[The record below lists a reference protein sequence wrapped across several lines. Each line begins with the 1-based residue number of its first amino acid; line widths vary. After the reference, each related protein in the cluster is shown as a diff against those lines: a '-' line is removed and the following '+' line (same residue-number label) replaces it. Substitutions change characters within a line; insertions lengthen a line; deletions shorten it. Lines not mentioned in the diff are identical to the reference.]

1 MRFEDSIPN
10 CPGKWLRRFMADAR
24 RWLISAFSRL
34 KRVHSRE
41 HDPLRAM
48 VIAFTVTVIIT
59 GSVLAQEKKAGQQP
73 SDLTNLSLDELMNVE
88 VTSVSKKEE
97 KLFQTAAAVYV
108 ITSEDIRRSGL
119 TSIPDLLRMAPGLDV
134 ARIDGTKWAISA
146 RGFNGRFANK
156 LLVLIDGRSIYSPET
171 SGVYWEVQDLPLED
185 VERIEVIRGPG
196 GTLWGANAVN
206 GVINIITKHAQ
217 ETQGGM
223 VIAGGGTEERGF
235 GGIRYGAKI
244 GEKAFYRIYGKYFNR
259 TGLVDALGGEANDGH
274 EAARGG
280 GRVDWQVTDRDRITI
295 EGDISHS
302 NIRETPLAVSPA
314 SPFAPHINRP
324 GDFFGGNLLGRWS
337 RALSERSDMALQV
350 YYDRFSR
357 DIFDLP
363 ERLDTFDADFQH
375 RVAIGK
381 RHNLVWGLGY
391 RFVKHETDSSSVTAV
406 QYNPKGESSRLLSVF
421 AQDEITLVKDRL
433 RVVLG
438 TKLEHF
444 KEAEQSESTF
454 AAQPSVRLSWT
465 PQERQTVWGAISRS
479 IRTRARNDTDLR
491 VNLAAFPGPNGT
503 PNILALFGN
512 DNFKSETVLACEAGY
527 RIQPNSKLSLDIAT
541 FYNFYDRLKTLEPGI
556 PFFEP
561 DPQPAHVVIP
571 LVFSNLMRGDSYGAE
586 TSLNLNVTGGW
597 RLAGSYSFLRMQ
609 LHRYS
614 QSRDTLAEAAEGSNP
629 QHQFQLH
636 SYLRLPRNFEL
647 DASLYHV
654 SRLVSAQVPRYTRLD
669 VRLGW
674 QIVEGLEISVA
685 GQNLLDGR
693 HQEFGGNGVGVLA
706 SQVKRSAYGSFTW
719 RF

>member
-1 MRFEDSIPN
+1 MKSLFQNYEPRGSERLVQQRTIDLHAKRAVLTCFRES
-10 CPGKWLRRFMADAR
+10 RRLVKLSVCSLCILSMAA
-24 RWLISAFSRL
+24 
-34 KRVHSRE
+34 
-41 HDPLRAM
+41 
-48 VIAFTVTVIIT
+48 TVWSQKLT
-59 GSVLAQEKKAGQQP
+59 
-73 SDLTNLSLDELMNVE
+73 SDLTTKSLEDLMNIE

-134 ARIDGTKWAISA
+134 ARIDGSKWAISA

-206 GVINIITKHAQ
+206 GVINIITKRAR

-223 VIAGGGTEERGF
+223 VTAGGGTEERGF

-244 GEKAFYRIYGKYFNR
+244 GQKAFYRVYGKYFNR
-259 TGLVDALGGEANDGH
+259 TGLVDALGGQANDGN
-274 EAARGG
+274 EATRGG
-280 GRVDWQVTDRDRITI
+280 GRVDWQVTDRDAITI
-295 EGDISHS
+295 EGDISHT
-302 NIRETPLAVSPA
+302 NIRETPLAVSPT

-337 RALSERSDMALQV
+337 RALSERSDMSLQI

-375 RVAIGK
+375 HLAIGK

-391 RFVKHETDSSSVTAV
+391 RLIKHETDSSTVAPV

-421 AQDEITLVKDRL
+421 AQDEVTLVQDRL

-444 KEAEQSESTF
+444 KEAGQGQSTF
-454 AAQPSVRLSWT
+454 NVQPSVRLSWT

-479 IRTRARNDTDLR
+479 IRTLARSDVDIR

-503 PNILALFGN
+503 LNILALFGN
-512 DNFKSETVLACEAGY
+512 EDFKSETVLACEAGY
-527 RIQPNSKLSLDIAT
+527 RVQPSNKLSLDIAT
-541 FYNFYDRLKTLEPGI
+541 FYNFYDRLKTLEPGM
-556 PFFEP
+556 PFFEL
-561 DPQPAHVVIP
+561 DPRPSHLVIP
-571 LVFSNLMRGDSYGAE
+571 LVASNLMRGETYGAE
-586 TSLNLNVTGGW
+586 ALLNLTVTPGW

-609 LHRYS
+609 LHRDT
-614 QSRDTLAEAAEGSNP
+614 QSRDTHAEAAEGSNP

-654 SRLVSAQVPRYTRLD
+654 SRLVSAQVPKYTRLD
-669 VRLGW
+669 VRFAW
-674 QIVEGLEISVA
+674 QIMESLEISLA
-685 GQNLLDGR
+685 GQNLLDRR
-693 HQEFGGNGVGVLA
+693 HLEFGGDGVGVLS
-706 SQVKRSAYGSFTW
+706 SQVKRSAYGSLAW